1 VGLREKGRIA
11 IKWNLVEKFLKRGVT
26 FIISIF
32 LARLLEPSDFG
43 LLAMISVFTAFAAVF
58 YDFGLGQ
65 ALIQKKEVSD
75 VQFSTVFFLNVV
87 LGIVVYLLMWFVAP
101 FIASFYENPILIQ
114 IIRVSTLT
122 FIFGSTTI
130 VSTAL
135 LTKTLNYKVFAKSM
149 FISSVL
155 GGTTGVVLAFLGYG
169 VWSLVFYSLISSLV
183 NMFILWFA
191 TPWRPIWA
199 FDFKSIKEI
208 WRKGLGFMNLGIINN
223 VVSRIDNL
231 FIGKVF
237 NANML
242 GLFNRAK
249 TFWELPQDTFL
260 LPVTRPMF
268 PVFAQIQDEP
278 GKIKE
283 SFFQMFYLLNFSMFL
298 VFGIMYLSAENI
310 IVILYSDKW
319 IESVPFLKVM
329 LLLLPILPFST
340 LITSLLKG
348 VGKIRLLTLI
358 TVLDRFSILLA
369 LFFGIRYGLLEYLYA
384 LVSLKFLVFV
394 LRVVIVHRLFQ
405 FGWLKTVLP
414 IFKPGL
420 LFLIPLMVVKFVS
433 ISNIYLEVVFNTL
446 VFLLVFI
453 FLSYL
458 LKIEGVLELK
468 AEVRP
473 ILKKLHRKGNFRKR

>member
-1 VGLREKGRIA
+1 MGLREKGRIA

-32 LARLLEPSDFG
+32 LARLLEPNDFG

-75 VQFSTVFFLNVV
+75 VQFSTVFYLNVV
-87 LGIVVYLLMWFVAP
+87 LGIIVYLLMWFSAP
-101 FIASFYENPILIQ
+101 LIASFYENEILIP

-135 LTKTLNYKVFAKSM
+135 LTKTLNYRVFAKSM

-155 GGTTGVVLAFLGYG
+155 GGTSGVVLAFLDYG
-169 VWSLVFYSLISSLV
+169 VWSLVFYSLVSSLV
-183 NMFILWFA
+183 NMFILWFS
-191 TPWRPIWA
+191 TPWRPVRA
-199 FDFKSIKEI
+199 FDLKSIKEI

-268 PVFAQIQDEP
+268 PVFAQLQDEP
-278 GKIKE
+278 QKIRE

-329 LLLLPILPFST
+329 LFLLPMLPFNT

-348 VGKIRLLTLI
+348 VGRIRLLTLI
-358 TVLDRFSILLA
+358 TILDRFSILFA

-384 LVSLKFLVFV
+384 LLGLKFLVFIF
-394 LRVVIVHRLFQ
+394 RVVIIQRLFK
-405 FGWLKTVLP
+405 FSWLKILLP
-414 IFKPGL
+414 IIKNGL
-420 LFLIPLMVVKFVS
+420 LFLFPLVIVHFVN
-433 ISNIYLEVVFNTL
+433 ISNIFFEAVFNSF
-446 VFLLVFI
+446 VFLVIFI
-453 FLSYL
+453 SLSYL
-458 LKIEGVLELK
+458 VKNEGTKELSD
-468 AEVRP
+468 EVRP
-473 ILKKLHRKGNFRKR
+473 ILKNLRRSGNSRNQ